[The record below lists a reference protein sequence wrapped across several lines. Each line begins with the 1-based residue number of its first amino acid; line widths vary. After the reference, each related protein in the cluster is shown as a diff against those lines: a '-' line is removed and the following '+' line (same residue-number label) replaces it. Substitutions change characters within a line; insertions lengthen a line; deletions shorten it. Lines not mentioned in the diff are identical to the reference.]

1 MHVIQG
7 NIYDPPL
14 RPRFD
19 LVYCVGVIQL
29 LPDPGKGFGRLAE
42 VLKQG
47 ASIFVWVYGKR
58 RGLYR
63 LIDVMRPVTT
73 RMPMSI
79 LYRLTQVL
87 NIVSFLCFSL
97 PYAVLRRLPGGARLA
112 GLLPFT
118 RYADLPLR
126 VGHADWFDRLSA
138 PSTVY
143 FSPEDVEGWFTSAG
157 LDNAQL

>member
-1 MHVIQG
+1 MTIGSLSPRNTAPNHTLTSSPSRTWPMTHALGAIQH
-7 NIYDPPL
+7 
-14 RPRFD
+14 
-19 LVYCVGVIQL
+19 

-42 VLKQG
+42 VLVQG

-63 LIDVMRPVTT
+63 LIDVMRPLTT

-79 LYRLTQVL
+79 LYRVTQVL

-118 RYADLPLR
+118 RYADLLLLKR
-126 VGHADWFDRLSA
+126 KR
-138 PSTVY
+138 
-143 FSPEDVEGWFTSAG
+143 
-157 LDNAQL
+157 